1 MNCPLCC
8 YQESNCHNC
17 HKTYQTPRLKKFLI
31 GDVSFLSQARSDRPP
46 IFVRVLNYV
55 EQVHLQNGLKE
66 NLRAMWLKFGV
77 APDGELT
84 GIDEVGRGKTNLAC
98 LYCGGSLTAKKG
110 SVKEH
115 HFAHTEE
122 TCKPVSQRIKTKAF
136 PALPLYD
143 NFNIQ
148 LKGEELEQL
157 KVLWKEYGARDYPIP
172 KDLVSFRWELKG
184 LLESEGS
191 RTYQFTDLG
200 KIPVGALPLALFNQV
215 QEPLLLSEL
224 VKLEQSTAVA
234 EAAGLSCLEERRAD
248 LLIYRAQL
256 RRILINL
263 LYFLEVKADGN
274 TFYKIGITTRSI
286 EERIAEVQR
295 DVRAHYSDVAVNLLG
310 LWERRGNVELY
321 FKHRY
326 KAFNYRIGKLTE
338 YFAFPNVKAVLQ
350 DLCEMKPKMLSDVEL
365 DAIGGGSKR
374 M

>member
-1 MNCPLCC
+1 
-8 YQESNCHNC
+8 
-17 HKTYQTPRLKKFLI
+17 
-31 GDVSFLSQARSDRPP
+31 
-46 IFVRVLNYV
+46 
-55 EQVHLQNGLKE
+55 
-66 NLRAMWLKFGV
+66 MWLKFGV

-84 GIDEVGRGKTNLAC
+84 SIDKVVRGKTNLAC

-136 PALPLYD
+136 PSLPLYD

-148 LKGEELEQL
+148 LQGEELEQL

-172 KDLVSFRWELKG
+172 KDLVNFRWELKG
-184 LLESEGS
+184 LLESEGD

-200 KIPVGALPLALFNQV
+200 KIPVGALPLALFNSV
-215 QEPLLLSEL
+215 QEPLLMSEL
-224 VKLEQSTAVA
+224 VSLEGSVEMAV
-234 EAAGLSCLEERRAD
+234 AAGLSCLEERRAD

-256 RRILINL
+256 RRILVNS

-274 TFYKIGITTRSI
+274 TFYKIGVTTRSI

-295 DVRAHYSDVAVNLLG
+295 DVRSHFSDAVVNPLG
-310 LWERRGNVELY
+310 LWEHRGNVELY

-326 KAFNYRIGKLTE
+326 QPFNYRIGKLTE
-338 YFAFPNVKAVLQ
+338 YFVFPNVKAVLN
-350 DLCEMKPKMLSDVEL
+350 DLYGMKPKLISAVEL
-365 DAIGGGSKR
+365 DAIAAAITGKVNRVSAQKSVAKPLMLGVLVEYL
-374 M
+374 

>member
-1 MNCPLCC
+1 
-8 YQESNCHNC
+8 
-17 HKTYQTPRLKKFLI
+17 
-31 GDVSFLSQARSDRPP
+31 
-46 IFVRVLNYV
+46 
-55 EQVHLQNGLKE
+55 
-66 NLRAMWLKFGV
+66 MWLKFGV
-77 APDGELT
+77 APDGNLAS
-84 GIDEVGRGKTNLAC
+84 IDEVVRGKTNLAC
-98 LYCGGSLTAKKG
+98 LYCGGGLTAKKG

-143 NFNIQ
+143 NFNVQ
-148 LKGEELEQL
+148 LKGDELEQL
-157 KVLWKEYGARDYPIP
+157 KVLWKEYGVQKRSIP
-172 KDLVSFRWELKG
+172 KDLVNFRWELKG
-184 LLESEGS
+184 LVESSGD

-200 KIPVGALPLALFNQV
+200 KIPVGALPLALFNKV

-224 VKLEQSTAVA
+224 VKLEGSVEIALS
-234 EAAGLSCLEERRAD
+234 AGLSCLEERRAD

-256 RRILINL
+256 RRILVNS

-274 TFYKIGITTRSI
+274 TFYKIGVTTRSI

-295 DVRAHYSDVAVNLLG
+295 DVRAHYSDVVVNLLG

-338 YFAFPNVKAVLQ
+338 YFVFPDVKPILN
-350 DLCEMKPKMLSDVEL
+350 DLYEMKPKVLSEIEL
-365 DAIGGGSKR
+365 DVLNREQSDFAANQST
-374 M
+374 